1 MRIKS
6 VRARKILNSKDQP
19 TIEVIVNGKYYAA
32 APSGT
37 SKGEYEARDYFKNL
51 DYAIQYINSK
61 LDKTITGININEFKD
76 LEKVERLMEG
86 SGANPIIATE
96 FAILKAVSDNK
107 IWKFLNPKANKLP
120 MLLGNCVGGG
130 AHIKGRAPDIQEFLI
145 LPKTKSPKEGK
156 FLNLYVHGAIKKK
169 LGKCKKTFENAWAP
183 NMSNIEILELLRNLV
198 QETEEK
204 FGIKIDRGLDVASN
218 SFYDKGYYHYYNYSE
233 KIKTMRLDPEG
244 QLKFMK
250 SIITDYELKYI
261 EDPFEQN
268 DFERF
273 GKLSGTLVC
282 GDDLICTNL
291 ERLKKAINKIN
302 AVIVKP
308 NQIGSLIKTKELIDF
323 AKTND
328 ITPVISHRSGE
339 TYDNTI
345 AHLAVGWSIP
355 IIKTGITGEER
366 LSKINEL
373 IKIEEEIK

>member
-1 MRIKS
+1 
-6 VRARKILNSKDQP
+6 
-19 TIEVIVNGKYYAA
+19 
-32 APSGT
+32 
-37 SKGEYEARDYFKNL
+37 
-51 DYAIQYINSK
+51 
-61 LDKTITGININEFKD
+61 
-76 LEKVERLMEG
+76 
-86 SGANPIIATE
+86 
-96 FAILKAVSDNK
+96 
-107 IWKFLNPKANKLP
+107 

-130 AHIKGRAPDIQEFLI
+130 AHIKGRAPDIQEFLL
-145 LPKTKSPKEGK
+145 LPRTKSPKEGK
-156 FLNLYVHGAIKKK
+156 FLNLYIHGVIKKK
-169 LGKCKKTFENAWAP
+169 LGKCKKTLENAWAP
-183 NMSNIEILELLRNLV
+183 NMSNIEILEIIKKLV

-218 SFYDKGYYHYYNYSE
+218 SFYNKGYYHYYNYSE

-250 SIITDYELKYI
+250 SIITDYGLKYV

-273 GKLSGTLVC
+273 GKLSGALIC

-291 ERLKKAINKIN
+291 ERLKKAINNIN

-308 NQIGSLIKTKELIDF
+308 NQIGSLIKTKDLIDF
-323 AKTND
+323 AKAND
-328 ITPVISHRSGE
+328 ITSVISHRSGE

-345 AHLAVGWSIP
+345 SHLAVGWNIP
-355 IIKTGITGEER
+355 IIKTGIIGEER